1 MDGWASGGAIDSASP
16 CASAAQSRPAAAAQC
31 GPHRARRRGKK
42 GQKHFTVFVARV
54 PPSVRSSFQPELNE
68 EHTAWRWF
76 PATQAALRSDLH
88 PVVAAALAAEPN
100 KQRVLAAIAA
110 GEGPEAP
117 GKGPAA
123 AAAEPEQTAAAG
135 RQPAERHGRG
145 CSVA

>member
-1 MDGWASGGAIDSASP
+1 VGEWGCRRQCKPLCLRSAKP
-16 CASAAQSRPAAAAQC
+16 PRAAAQC